1 VITLD
6 TSGLYALLDRREKH
20 HEATKDALLAH
31 RRPYLVPAGILGEL
45 AYLVERTLGGRVL
58 DAFLQDVERGGYII
72 ECGENDIARIRE
84 LTRRYSDLPLGFVDS
99 AVIACAARCG
109 GDVLTLDL
117 RHFGVVAGESE
128 LTLFP

>member
-6 TSGLYALLDRREKH
+6 TSGIYALLDRREKH

-58 DAFLQDVERGGYII
+58 DAFLGDVERGGYII
-72 ECGENDIARIRE
+72 ECGEDDIPRIRE
-84 LTRRYSDLPLGFVDS
+84 LTRRYSDLPLGFADS
-99 AVIACAARCG
+99 AVIACAERRSG
-109 GDVLTLDL
+109 HVLTLDL